1 MTPLAQFLEAHAH
14 VARLRVVA
22 VIGSTPRAEGTEM
35 YVSPSAAHD
44 TIGGGKLEHE
54 GIAEARRCLAEGIS
68 TAVHEVTL
76 GPDTGQCCG
85 GRVRYEVSVMDAD
98 MRAAALAR
106 EETIRDGWPLVLI
119 FGAGHVGRALASA
132 LALMP
137 LRIALIDSRQ
147 DQLAMA
153 PTSVEHRLTPLP
165 EAELASAPPGSAAVV
180 MTHDHGLDYL
190 ITEEALKR
198 GDLAY
203 VGMIGSATKRA
214 RLESRCRKAG
224 VPLDALTCPIGAGGS
239 ADKRPA
245 IIAAAV
251 AAELAATLF

>member
-1 MTPLAQFLEAHAH
+1 MTPLARFLDAHAL

-35 YVSPSAAHD
+35 YVTPEATHD

-54 GIAEARRCLAEGIS
+54 GIAEARRCIAEGVS
-68 TAVHEVTL
+68 TAIHEVTL

-85 GRVRYEVSVMDAD
+85 GRVRYDVTIMDAD
-98 MRAAALAR
+98 LRAEALAR
-106 EETIRDGWPLVLI
+106 EATIRDGWPQVLI
-119 FGAGHVGRALASA
+119 FGAGHVGRALAATLS
-132 LALMP
+132 LMP
-137 LRIALIDSRQ
+137 LRVALIDSRA
-147 DQLAMA
+147 DQLDMA
-153 PTSVEHRLTPLP
+153 PTTVEHRLTPLP

-190 ITEEALKR
+190 ITEEALSR

-214 RLESRCRKAG
+214 RLESRCRAAG
-224 VPLDALTCPIGAGGS
+224 VPTDRLTCPIGAGGS
-239 ADKRPA
+239 TDKRPA
-245 IIAAAV
+245 IIAAGV